1 VVSTVVAAVADKP
14 NLLVKARDISQLL
27 TRINSYCALH
37 KARFLCHTDK
47 SHDSTVVQKNA
58 VMHLDKLITTSLKV
72 SSEISPAEP
81 LWKRVPMQNAEGKN
95 LSDFMM
101 IIPQLKHQSVEK
113 IKAIVNEIEQVLRFY
128 EKQVVF
134 ADLNLNL
141 NVLWVSVQPVAGICL
156 EVAAAIHHRVP
167 EAKLVASKI
176 S

>member
-1 VVSTVVAAVADKP
+1 
-14 NLLVKARDISQLL
+14 
-27 TRINSYCALH
+27 
-37 KARFLCHTDK
+37 
-47 SHDSTVVQKNA
+47 
-58 VMHLDKLITTSLKV
+58 MHLDKLITTSLKI
-72 SSEISPAEP
+72 SSEMSPAEP

-113 IKAIVNEIEQVLRFY
+113 IKTIVNEIEQVLRFY

-176 S
+176 N

>member
-1 VVSTVVAAVADKP
+1 MQIDQLKTN
-14 NLLVKARDISQLL
+14 NL
-27 TRINSYCALH
+27 
-37 KARFLCHTDK
+37 
-47 SHDSTVVQKNA
+47 
-58 VMHLDKLITTSLKV
+58 KL
-72 SSEISPAEP
+72 SSELSPADP
-81 LWKRVPMQNAEGKN
+81 LWKRVPLKNAEGKN

-101 IIPQLKHQSVEK
+101 IIPRLKHQPVDR
-113 IKAIVNEIEQVLRFY
+113 IKTIISEIEQVLRYY

-167 EAKLVASKI
+167 EAKLVASKL

>member
-1 VVSTVVAAVADKP
+1 MDLQQYTGSP
-14 NLLVKARDISQLL
+14 L
-27 TRINSYCALH
+27 
-37 KARFLCHTDK
+37 
-47 SHDSTVVQKNA
+47 
-58 VMHLDKLITTSLKV
+58 KLNFDV
-72 SSEISPAEP
+72 SPAEP
-81 LWKRVPMQNAEGKN
+81 LWKRVPTHNDYGQL

-101 IIPQLKHQSVEK
+101 IIPQLRQQPVDT
-113 IKAIVNEIEQVLRFY
+113 IKDVINNIEQVLRFY

-134 ADLNLNL
+134 ADLNLKL